1 MKRTTL
7 SFLLLLSIVVNA
19 LAGNKVWKKADIV
32 VAYKNYLSVGSVT
45 FADTSTIVEV
55 IATKPGTKFKF
66 TNETF
71 LDCGDGKHYMVKEC
85 REFPLG
91 QWIPGEGK
99 DEVKTTFVFEP
110 IPKSTK
116 VFDLIE
122 GFGSGMFK
130 IYGIHD
136 SKKPLNIKP
145 FVCDNNALDDYRKN
159 FFRTDTVCVKGR
171 FEKLPKKRTSIIY
184 HDDHFSDKDI
194 PLSVD
199 VKEDGTFERKFLVYH
214 PVLNLLS
221 FDHKHVP
228 FYVEPGHTVNILIHQ
243 DGRAEYTDEEGN
255 PAPCA
260 AYLSSNINDISYLTW
275 NQYEEDLKNLSFR
288 EYGKKIDDLMV
299 KAEDDLSYLANR
311 YGFTSLDYAVAR
323 TEMLLILGRWFL
335 DYEMDK
341 RHTKKDSITDA
352 ELKDLSNYKVLR
364 RLPVNDTIILASHSY
379 SILQN
384 RYSYINVIWNRS
396 KHKVEKEI
404 DGRIHSYANDPTVR
418 DSIVADIDSELF
430 GVKELSMLA
439 KIHQS
444 YVEILHVDSKKELSM
459 LAKIHLLNTFR
470 KDDLKKM
477 LNFHPSIT
485 EVIKAQIIA
494 KNEERNR
501 ESVTRLKNMI
511 GENVFSEHIDRI
523 YQHYLDTKDYTYTL
537 PECEGTNV
545 LRNITNKFLGK
556 YVFLDFWATT
566 CAPCRAGI
574 ERTKAVR
581 EAMKDNPEVVFLFL
595 TSDEESPKE
604 DYDDYV
610 AKHLKDE
617 HVYRIPMSD
626 YAKLRELFQFNGIPH
641 YEILSKNGSVIRD
654 DTHYYDID
662 SFNKLLEKIKENAE

>member
-19 LAGNKVWKKADIV
+19 LAGNKVWKKADII
-32 VAYKNYLSVGSVT
+32 AAHRNYLSVGSVT

-66 TNETF
+66 TKETF

-85 REFPLG
+85 KEFPLG

-214 PVLNLLS
+214 PVMNFLS
-221 FDHKHVP
+221 FDHKLIP

-275 NQYEEDLKNLSFR
+275 NQYEEDLKNLSFK

-364 RLPVNDTIILASHSY
+364 RLPVNDPIILASHSY

-418 DSIVADIDSELF
+418 DSIVADIDRELF

-439 KIHQS
+439 KIHL
-444 YVEILHVDSKKELSM
+444 V
-459 LAKIHLLNTFR
+459 NTFR
-470 KDDLKKM
+470 KDDLKQM

-485 EVIKAQIIA
+485 EDIKAQIIA
-494 KNEERNR
+494 KNEKRNR

-574 ERTKAVR
+574 ERTKTVR
-581 EAMKDNPEVVFLFL
+581 EAMKDNREVVFLFL
-595 TSDEESPKE
+595 TSDEESPNE

>member
-7 SFLLLLSIVVNA
+7 SLLFLLCIIVNA
-19 LAGNKVWKKADIV
+19 LAGNKVWKKADII
-32 VAYKNYLSVGSVT
+32 AAHENYLSIGSVT
-45 FADTSTIVEV
+45 FADTSTIVEI

-71 LDCGDGKHYMVKEC
+71 LDCGDGKHYMVKVC
-85 REFPLG
+85 KEFPLG

-122 GFGSGMFK
+122 GFGKGMFK

-260 AYLSSNINDISYLTW
+260 AYLSSDINDISYLTV
-275 NQYEEDLKNLSFR
+275 NQYEEYLENLSFR
-288 EYGKKIDDLMV
+288 EYGKKIDNLMV

-364 RLPVNDTIILASHSY
+364 RLPVNDPIILASHSY

-418 DSIVADIDSELF
+418 DSIVADIDRELF
-430 GVKELSMLA
+430 GS
-439 KIHQS
+439 
-444 YVEILHVDSKKELSM
+444 KELSM

-470 KDDLKKM
+470 KDDLKQM
-477 LNFHPSIT
+477 LNFHPSVT
-485 EVIKAQIIA
+485 EDIKAQIIA
-494 KNEERNR
+494 KNEKKNK
-501 ESVTRLKNMI
+501 ESVTRLKNLI

-545 LRNITNKFLGK
+545 LRNITNRFLGK
-556 YVFLDFWATT
+556 YLFLDFWATT

-581 EAMKDNPEVVFLFL
+581 EAMKDNREVVFLFL

-604 DYDDYV
+604 YYDDYV